1 MDTNSQIELTLDVKL
16 VSSNNDKN
24 YTILE
29 AFLTNEL
36 YNILPEIDNNNINWI
51 DIKNKLGNNII
62 SKQCPTYKKRYIV
75 SLCLNG
81 LFIGGYAF
89 LKLYNRFKK

>member
-1 MDTNSQIELTLDVKL
+1 MDQQVELTLDVKL
-16 VSSNNDKN
+16 VSSANDKN

-36 YNILPEIDNNNINWI
+36 YNILPELDNNNLNWT
-51 DIKNKLGNNII
+51 DIKNRLGNSII

-81 LFIGGYAF
+81 LFIGGF
-89 LKLYNRFKK
+89 TIFKLYNRLKK